1 MGGMR
6 NPTLT
11 ELSDRELETIALS
24 MVKKTLNPIKSEPD
38 LLHIFRYPHA
48 IPQYEISTGDRLK
61 RISELETLYPGLI
74 LAGNMRDGIGM
85 ADRVKQAVR
94 ISGELMSGIRH

>member
-1 MGGMR
+1 MSDH
-6 NPTLT
+6 
-11 ELSDRELETIALS
+11 ELGAIALS
-24 MVKKTLNPIKSEPD
+24 IVKKTLNPVKEDPD

-61 RISELETLYPGLI
+61 RISELEAMYPGLI

-94 ISGELMSGIRH
+94 IYEELKTRIRH